1 VRHVADQPPR
11 PESDA
16 LLGLNRSAIT
26 ARLMSSLIHE
36 INNSLQVISGT
47 LELLEQKPDMPASA
61 GPALERLRNQSVR
74 ASAVITEMRLFT
86 KAPVGEMVRVNM
98 REVAEHCVHLRTFAI
113 RRAGLTIRV
122 DAPPGDYQ
130 VMGSG
135 GQLEQALLNLIVN
148 AEEAL
153 ADTKG
158 SIVVQ
163 LEATDSAVALRVS
176 DDGPGLKLEP
186 PDRAFSMFTTTRSA
200 WEGAGLGL
208 WAARQIAT
216 EHGGTLTYEEQ
227 PRGACF
233 VLRLPPGK
241 R

>member
-1 VRHVADQPPR
+1 VADDPQS

-26 ARLMSSLIHE
+26 ARLLSGLIHE

-47 LELLEQKPDMPASA
+47 LELLEQKRDMPASA
-61 GPALERLRNQSVR
+61 APALERLRNQSAR
-74 ASAVITEMRLFT
+74 AGAVIAEMRLFT
-86 KAPVGEMVRVNM
+86 KTPVGEMGRVNL
-98 REVAEHCVHLRTFAI
+98 REVAEHCVDLRMFGI
-113 RRAGLTIRV
+113 RRAGLAIHI
-122 DAPPGDYQ
+122 DAAPNDYH
-130 VMGSG
+130 VTGSR
-135 GQLEQALLNLIVN
+135 GQLQQAVLNLIMN

-153 ADTKG
+153 AGTRG

-163 LEATDSAVALRVS
+163 LEAAASSVVLRVS
-176 DDGPGLKLEP
+176 DDGPGLTLQP
-186 PDRAFSMFTTTRSA
+186 PDRAFSMFTTTRNA

-216 EHGGTLTYEEQ
+216 AHGGSLTYEEQ

-233 VLRLPPGK
+233 VLQLP
-241 R
+241 RSTR